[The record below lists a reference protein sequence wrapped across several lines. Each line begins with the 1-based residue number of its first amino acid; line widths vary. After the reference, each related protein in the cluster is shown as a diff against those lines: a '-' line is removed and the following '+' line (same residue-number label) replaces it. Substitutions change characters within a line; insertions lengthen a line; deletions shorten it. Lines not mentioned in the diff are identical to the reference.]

1 MCRDAGRIDYHTRMV
16 TDTLTIDHLER
27 DGQALRVDPPLVF
40 AVHPSTITAGRST
53 YHMWCAELVD
63 EVSVVPNT
71 RGAGAPPAPA
81 PLGPSTRR
89 FAPLLALREVT
100 LQRDELPAA
109 LARQVWWWYDTLL
122 AGGDGDG
129 GGSGG
134 GALETAQIPVARQL
148 RQRLRPARP

>member
-1 MCRDAGRIDYHTRMV
+1 MCRDAGRIGYHTRMV

-71 RGAGAPPAPA
+71 RGAGAPSAPF
-81 PLGPSTRR
+81 GPSTRR

-122 AGGDGDG
+122 ASDG
-129 GGSGG
+129 GGG

-148 RQRLRPARP
+148 RRRLRLRPAPP